1 MRWGKIAGIVSSML
15 SSALWR
21 VYLNVRKVSAAGF
34 SSCRSRSPINRS
46 TAAISILSSTRV
58 VSVGRMNSYKWY
70 SELPGSDRLSSAYQ
84 SIESFFRPARH
95 AVGSPSTWLKLVS
108 RTSLRRAVCRMEEI
122 SSERYVGIKS
132 SPISRTCKFGNV
144 SRNWNITRVSLFPIS
159 T

>member
-1 MRWGKIAGIVSSML
+1 MLSFERWGKIAGIVSSML
-15 SSALWR
+15 SSALRR
-21 VYLNVRKVSAAGF
+21 VYSNVRKVSAAGF
-34 SSCRSRSPINRS
+34 SSCRSRSPINP
-46 TAAISILSSTRV
+46 SILSFTSV
-58 VSVGRMNSYKWY
+58 VSVGQMNSYKWH
-70 SELPGSDRLSSAYQ
+70 SELPGSIGLSLAYQ
-84 SIESFFRPARH
+84 TMESFSRPARP

-122 SSERYVGIKS
+122 SLERYVGIKS